1 MRNFQVRVSDELYD
15 HIKSLAD
22 DQEKTVAH
30 VLREALDVR
39 IQSEPYARAGRK
51 LIVLDPKTGESVGLL
66 IPGLTR
72 LPKNNP

>member
-39 IQSEPYARAGRK
+39 IQSEPYARAGRNSSTGSIGTENSLAAKIDK
-51 LIVLDPKTGESVGLL
+51 LGQEKI
-66 IPGLTR
+66 
-72 LPKNNP
+72 